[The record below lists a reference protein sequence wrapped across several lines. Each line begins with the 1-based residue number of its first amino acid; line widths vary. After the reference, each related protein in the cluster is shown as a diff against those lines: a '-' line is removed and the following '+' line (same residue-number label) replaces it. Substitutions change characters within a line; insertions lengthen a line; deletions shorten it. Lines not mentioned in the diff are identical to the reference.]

1 MVTYPEQVEARREAS
16 DHVVIDTPELHL
28 AALTPQI
35 RELTR
40 LKVWRGLLAIAL
52 DWAVIICCFWLAL
65 RFQHWTVW
73 VAAAIVIATR
83 QHALLV
89 LMHDASHYRLLRNR
103 QWNDRLSNWLLA
115 YPVFLTTA
123 TYRRHHLAHHRFLN
137 TDDDPDLMRKKGL
150 EDWLFPK
157 TRLELARVLL
167 KDLIGIN
174 TLITFRLLVNISKLG
189 KGRMT
194 AAKNSGGQKAAFNY
208 GLVIYYALCLTAIVY
223 RGLWLPVLLLW
234 FVPALT
240 LMAMILRLRIIAEHF
255 GVPNHT
261 QLDMSRNTLYSLPER
276 LLFAPH
282 NVGYHLDHHLHTAI
296 PFYNLPRF
304 HRLLSSIPSYQQQS
318 KQSNTFWGLSSSTV
332 LKDIM
337 SVGTPLSKSAGS

>member
-1 MVTYPEQVEARREAS
+1 MRQVEARPEAA
-16 DHVVIDTPELHL
+16 DHVVIDTPELNL
-28 AALTPQI
+28 AAFTPQI

-40 LKVWRGLLAIAL
+40 LKVWRGLLAVAL

-65 RFQHWTVW
+65 RFQHWAVW

-123 TYRRHHLAHHRFLN
+123 SYRRHHLAHHRYLN
-137 TDDDPDLMRKKGL
+137 TDDDPDLMRKKGI
-150 EDWLFPK
+150 EDWVFPK
-157 TRLELARVLL
+157 RRLELASVLL
-167 KDLIGIN
+167 RDLLGIN
-174 TLITFRLLVNISKLG
+174 TLTTLKLLVNISKRGRGTG
-189 KGRMT
+189 KNEAS
-194 AAKNSGGQKAAFNY
+194 AAKNSGTRTTGSSY
-208 GLVIYYALCLTAIVY
+208 GIVLYYTLCLAAILY
-223 RGLWLPVLLLW
+223 SGMWLPVLLLW

-255 GVPNHT
+255 GVPNRT
-261 QLDMSRNTLYSLPER
+261 QLDMSRNTLYSIPER
-276 LLFAPH
+276 ILFAPH

-318 KQSNTFWGLSSSTV
+318 KRSDTFWGLSSSTV
-332 LKDIM
+332 LKDITT
-337 SVGTPLSKSAGS
+337 VATPLSKRPAS